1 MADETV
7 PLAAKVAALRDA
19 GSYAECPLRVEA
31 IETHMSWVFLTDT
44 FAYKL
49 KKPGRRDRLDF
60 GTLSVRRHFCEEE
73 LRLNRRLAERV
84 YLDVVPLVLTP
95 QRTLTVAGQGTPVE
109 WLVKMRRLPAHRMLA
124 CALAEHQAGPGD
136 AQRVAARLAA
146 FHQRLPPA
154 QWTPRAY
161 RHHLRATIVRNE
173 QVLTEAAFGLHAGCV
188 RFVCRLQAALLERAA
203 GVFDQRVHRGRI
215 VEGHADLR
223 PEHVCLVPPVQIIDC
238 LEFSATLRTL
248 DTIDEAAFLALECER
263 AGRADFANEVL
274 HAYAAAAHERLPGPL
289 VDFYRSYRATI
300 RARLAIEHLREPA
313 YRASPHW
320 AWSAQRYLRFAQH
333 YVEQCEAA
341 WDDGTLKFQSVR

>member
-1 MADETV
+1 MADDTV
-7 PLAAKVAALRDA
+7 PLSEKVAALRDTA
-19 GSYAECPLRVEA
+19 SYADRPLRVEA
-31 IETHMSWVFLTDT
+31 IETHRSWVFLTDT
-44 FAYKL
+44 LAYKL
-49 KKPGRRDRLDF
+49 KKPAHRDQLDF

-73 LRLNRRLAERV
+73 LRLNRRLAERT

-95 QRTLTVAGQGTPVE
+95 EQTLVVEGQGTPVE
-109 WLVKMRRLPAHRMLA
+109 WLVKMRRLPAQRMLA
-124 CALAEHQAGPGD
+124 YALAEHQAGPGD
-136 AQRVAARLAA
+136 AQRVAARVAA
-146 FHQRLPPA
+146 FHQRLPSA

-173 QVLTEAAFGLHAGCV
+173 QVLTETAFGLNAASI
-188 RFVCRLQAALLERAA
+188 RLVCRTQAALLERAA
-203 GVFDQRVHRGRI
+203 GVFDQRVHRRRI

-263 AGRADFANEVL
+263 AGRADFANEFL
-274 HAYAAAAHERLPGPL
+274 HAYAAAAHERLPEPL

-300 RARLAIEHLREPA
+300 RARLAIEHLREAA
-313 YRASPHW
+313 YRVTPHW

-333 YVEQCEAA
+333 YAQQCEAA